1 MRLPKSSDHSVFTR
15 RASSLRSLDEPPSFH
30 SAHTRH
36 PVHRGPEV
44 RCLKNWHVSH
54 QGGFWLTQKLLLTS
68 FSCSNVQRFPFSAPE
83 QKQVWKRVH
92 LKSII
97 NRLLLAA
104 EWASNWRYVLV
115 FAHTEHHSNRPC
127 VKAPRTDL
135 ATFAPKR
142 RASSRFYGKPKQR
155 QCSKLAE
162 SQRITDFK
170 KGTAGNWGQKQDS
183 KL

>member
-1 MRLPKSSDHSVFTR
+1 MYNEASQELGSFSIHS
-15 RASSLRSLDEPPSFH
+15 ACQQPSQLDEPPSFH

-44 RCLKNWHVSH
+44 RRLKNWHVSH

-97 NRLLLAA
+97 KAA
-104 EWASNWRYVLV
+104 DCWMSVQLKVCPRICTYLQ
-115 FAHTEHHSNRPC
+115 HHSNRPC
-127 VKAPRTDL
+127 VKAPRIDL
-135 ATFAPKR
+135 ATFAPKQ
-142 RASSRFYGKPKQR
+142 RASSRFYEKNKQK

-162 SQRITDFK
+162 TQRITDF
-170 KGTAGNWGQKQDS
+170 
-183 KL
+183 